1 MLEII
6 VDDREAGSGVVE
18 NLQAVP
24 DISIAIRR
32 LPLGD
37 YAVDDILLFERKT
50 LPDFVASLKDGRLF
64 QQACRLAT
72 ATEHT
77 VMILEGT
84 AADLTTSRMRR
95 EAIQGALIQLTL
107 FLGIPLLRAR
117 DSQESANLMLYAA
130 RQARTFIGD
139 TAATRRFPGRRP
151 KAKRKAQLHI
161 LQGLPGVGPARA
173 KALLERFGSVA
184 AALSAG
190 LEELT
195 QVEGV
200 GTQTAATIRW
210 AVSDQAPAYP
220 DSPEDV

>member
-1 MLEII
+1 VLEII
-6 VDDREAGSGVVE
+6 VDDREAASGVFE
-18 NLQAVP
+18 HLQAVA
-24 DISIAIRR
+24 DISVAIQR

-37 YAVDDILLFERKT
+37 YAVNDILLFERKT
-50 LPDFVASLKDGRLF
+50 LLDFVASLKEGRLF
-64 QQACRLAT
+64 HQACRLAA

-84 AADLTTSRMRR
+84 AADLATSRIRR

-117 DSQESANLMLYAA
+117 DAQESANLMLYAA
-130 RQARTFIGD
+130 RQARIFIGD
-139 TAATRRFPGRRP
+139 AAVTRRFAGRRP
-151 KAKRKAQLHI
+151 KAKRKAQLHV

-173 KALLERFGSVA
+173 KALLERFGSVE

-210 AVSDQAPAYP
+210 AVSEETPAYP
-220 DSPEDV
+220 YSPEDL